1 MLGMDGARY
10 VLVDHP
16 IQDATD
22 DEMRAKARDVL
33 DVVIAALTL

>member
-1 MLGMDGARY
+1 MDGARF

-22 DEMRAKARDVL
+22 DEMRAKARA
-33 DVVIAALTL
+33 VVEAVVAALTI